1 MAPKRNR
8 LAAILRRALRVLT
21 PAGVVAGL
29 IVAWFNLEGDRAN
42 LSVSRVEFEPSP
54 LVASQRARI
63 AIILKNTGRN
73 YAVVEGA
80 ATDRIS
86 TTLPDGRIYDPAEGV
101 EFPWPV
107 AQIILQHHERLD
119 GSGYPRGLARD
130 AILQEAKVLAVAD
143 VLDAMMT
150 RRPYH
155 EGLGLEAALR
165 EIETGKGK
173 LYDPAVVDACVSL
186 FRQKAFS
193 FE

>member
-1 MAPKRNR
+1 MIQQHAK
-8 LAAILRRALRVLT
+8 
-21 PAGVVAGL
+21 AGY
-29 IVAWFNLEGDRAN
+29 D
-42 LSVSRVEFEPSP
+42 
-54 LVASQRARI
+54 
-63 AIILKNTGRN
+63 ILK
-73 YAVVEGA
+73 
-80 ATDRIS
+80 
-86 TTLPDGRIYDPAEGV
+86 GV

-119 GSGYPRGLARD
+119 GSGYPRGLARN

-150 RRPYH
+150 RRPYR

-173 LYDPAVVDACVSL
+173 LYDPAAVDACVSL